1 RQESMTREQFA
12 DTLRGGLGQ
21 VHEVGTGFEYS
32 NTGYAL
38 LGRVIDEV
46 AGVDQ
51 TEVMRLRFIE
61 PVALSDAALETVGLE
76 SARIATGHPLAD
88 GTDATRFEA
97 VPFDSPGVYG
107 AMAGLYSTVDDVAV
121 WMRFLAAAD
130 AAPGAGPHASATA
143 DRPPLARASRRE
155 M

>member
-1 RQESMTREQFA
+1 MRRRFLEPLGLA
-12 DTLRGGLGQ
+12 DTAFETSGL
-21 VHEVGTGFEYS
+21 
-32 NTGYAL
+32 
-38 LGRVIDEV
+38 D
-46 AGVDQ
+46 
-51 TEVMRLRFIE
+51 
-61 PVALSDAALETVGLE
+61 
-76 SARIATGHPLAD
+76 SARIATGHRLAD
-88 GTDATRFEA
+88 RTDATRFEA

-155 M
+155 MRSEEHTSELHSRGHIVCRLLLEKKKQ